1 MLYLCS
7 RNNINCILISAPI
20 IKAIAG
26 AVSSI
31 LVFIVVQGFYNLV
44 KKNKTRR
51 RTSSNESPVTKA
63 SPDVCRSVDNQVEM
77 QKCPICG
84 KYIEQNSVFCRF
96 CGSKIMSNKVTF
108 NKTQRK
114 LLHILTNFVS
124 FLVGIFISATIGY
137 AIYLFV
143 DSNTT
148 DLVNVY
154 SEQYILPPIFAY
166 LIFSIISILSKLGR
180 KPKSYRT
187 ISFAILFL
195 IVIGCWSYFGCTDM
209 FLQKEREK
217 NILRINRTFIDCS
230 LGEDL
235 SSVESKIR
243 RKKIS
248 FEERDV
254 RGRKLMIMRNI
265 EYGKYTLDSLGF
277 AFFNDRMY
285 KATMFFHISSFE
297 DFEKD
302 LTYHE
307 LIKLFDEKYL
317 RYSQGYIYTDDS
329 TQIECSHNTSNNFN
343 TYVVAVSYY
352 DKKSGSH
359 EDFQKGF

>member
-26 AVSSI
+26 AISSI

-44 KKNKTRR
+44 KKIKTRR

-84 KYIEQNSVFCRF
+84 KYLEQNSVFCRF

-148 DLVNVY
+148 DLVKAKQN
-154 SEQYILPPIFAY
+154 P
-166 LIFSIISILSKLGR
+166 
-180 KPKSYRT
+180 
-187 ISFAILFL
+187 LF
-195 IVIGCWSYFGCTDM
+195 
-209 FLQKEREK
+209 
-217 NILRINRTFIDCS
+217 
-230 LGEDL
+230 
-235 SSVESKIR
+235 
-243 RKKIS
+243 
-248 FEERDV
+248 
-254 RGRKLMIMRNI
+254 
-265 EYGKYTLDSLGF
+265 
-277 AFFNDRMY
+277 
-285 KATMFFHISSFE
+285 
-297 DFEKD
+297 
-302 LTYHE
+302 
-307 LIKLFDEKYL
+307 
-317 RYSQGYIYTDDS
+317 
-329 TQIECSHNTSNNFN
+329 
-343 TYVVAVSYY
+343 
-352 DKKSGSH
+352 
-359 EDFQKGF
+359 

>member
-1 MLYLCS
+1 
-7 RNNINCILISAPI
+7 
-20 IKAIAG
+20 
-26 AVSSI
+26 
-31 LVFIVVQGFYNLV
+31 
-44 KKNKTRR
+44 
-51 RTSSNESPVTKA
+51 
-63 SPDVCRSVDNQVEM
+63 
-77 QKCPICG
+77 
-84 KYIEQNSVFCRF
+84 
-96 CGSKIMSNKVTF
+96 MSNKVTF

-187 ISFAILFL
+187 ISFAILFS

-265 EYGKYTLDSLGF
+265 EYGK
-277 AFFNDRMY
+277 
-285 KATMFFHISSFE
+285 
-297 DFEKD
+297 
-302 LTYHE
+302 LT
-307 LIKLFDEKYL
+307 
-317 RYSQGYIYTDDS
+317 
-329 TQIECSHNTSNNFN
+329 
-343 TYVVAVSYY
+343 
-352 DKKSGSH
+352 
-359 EDFQKGF
+359 